1 MNQELA
7 QTRELQL
14 SFAQLQ
20 IDCANAVDRSTLTGG
35 APILLESNRIS
46 LVRRSQPESQAGGLQ
61 LVTWRLID
69 GVLTREET
77 PVTRDLNQINRYWQM
92 AQSITPAAIKLG
104 GGVQQLTLRIWS
116 DDGRGWR
123 TWQQMSNPIISR
135 GSLMSPETGTTA
147 AHTIWR
153 GIEVSLQL
161 SGQTT
166 RMTKI
171 FMLGA
176 V

>member
-1 MNQELA
+1 
-7 QTRELQL
+7 
-14 SFAQLQ
+14 
-20 IDCANAVDRSTLTGG
+20 
-35 APILLESNRIS
+35 
-46 LVRRSQPESQAGGLQ
+46 
-61 LVTWRLID
+61 
-69 GVLTREET
+69 
-77 PVTRDLNQINRYWQM
+77 
-92 AQSITPAAIKLG
+92 
-104 GGVQQLTLRIWS
+104 VQQLTLRIWS

-147 AHTIWR
+147 AQTIWR

>member
-1 MNQELA
+1 
-7 QTRELQL
+7 
-14 SFAQLQ
+14 
-20 IDCANAVDRSTLTGG
+20 
-35 APILLESNRIS
+35 
-46 LVRRSQPESQAGGLQ
+46 
-61 LVTWRLID
+61 
-69 GVLTREET
+69 
-77 PVTRDLNQINRYWQM
+77 
-92 AQSITPAAIKLG
+92 
-104 GGVQQLTLRIWS
+104 
-116 DDGRGWR
+116 
-123 TWQQMSNPIISR
+123 MSNPIISR

-147 AHTIWR
+147 AQTIWR